1 MMHLETLQTR
11 YITWLITPNKIDYL
25 FKPNYAS
32 FHFYMRNDPTNIHFG
47 LIKIFS
53 LMKRLDLN
61 TLPR

>member
-1 MMHLETLQTR
+1 MVD
-11 YITWLITPNKIDYL
+11 YPNNIDYW

-53 LMKRLDLN
+53 LMKRSDLN